1 MGRSG
6 FSSWLNHFL
15 TRWSPSAQWGL
26 TTHASQRTGRVRSR
40 VSKFSEDLKMR
51 SSPVLLETIP
61 MAQCPVLGSPDC
73 VLLLYSGPP
82 EGARQAQ
89 RSPLAQNRAGTLS
102 FLTFGGSPSL
112 PETPILTLG
121 RGYEL
126 AGCGQHG
133 ATASTSRLSPP
144 SQPPLS
150 LEQSLPPGPLFQAG
164 SGLWEPSVGPPG
176 RVV

>member
-6 FSSWLNHFL
+6 FSSRLNHFL
-15 TRWSPSAQWGL
+15 TRWSPSVQWGL
-26 TTHASQRTGRVRSR
+26 MTHASQRIGRVRSR

-73 VLLLYSGPP
+73 VLLLYSGPLKGP
-82 EGARQAQ
+82 GRI
-89 RSPLAQNRAGTLS
+89 RGLPLPKTELGPSAFTLW
-102 FLTFGGSPSL
+102 GSPSL

-121 RGYEL
+121 RGSEL

-144 SQPPLS
+144 SQPHRL
-150 LEQSLPPGPLFQAG
+150 
-164 SGLWEPSVGPPG
+164 
-176 RVV
+176 